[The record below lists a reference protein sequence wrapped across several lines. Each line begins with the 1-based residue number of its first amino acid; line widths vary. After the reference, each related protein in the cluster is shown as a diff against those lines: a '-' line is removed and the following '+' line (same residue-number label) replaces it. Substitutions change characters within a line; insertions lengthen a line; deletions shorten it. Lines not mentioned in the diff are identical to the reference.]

1 MLLNQGKS
9 LADFENLEANI
20 KSAISPEAN
29 AFLRILNILGELSKT
44 DDAPDTSTKEG
55 LKELVLRHI
64 QASKLDIDEVKT
76 LPGFQ
81 NAEAVL
87 GNLKSTLEKTLSD
100 LRQKLEAQKI
110 ALKPIF
116 DDYLQWSSSL
126 AKPGTAEGGRRE
138 GGRREGGREGGGRD
152 GCFTRLELIF

>member
-87 GNLKSTLEKTLSD
+87 GNLKSTLGKTWSD

-138 GGRREGGREGGGRD
+138 GGGREGGREGGRREGRL
-152 GCFTRLELIF
+152 FYQA